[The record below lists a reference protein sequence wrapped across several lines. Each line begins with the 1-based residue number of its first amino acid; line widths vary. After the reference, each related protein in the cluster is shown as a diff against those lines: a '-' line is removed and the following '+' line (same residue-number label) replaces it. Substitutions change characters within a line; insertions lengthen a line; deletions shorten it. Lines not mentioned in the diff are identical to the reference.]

1 MTNVQLSP
9 DAEKDL
15 IQIRNYI
22 ANELNNPVAANRLLS
37 KVMKR
42 IKKLSSFPELGPSLE
57 TILPFSSSYRFLV
70 CGNYIAFYL
79 YEQNTVFVDR
89 VLYGRRDFIKVLFG
103 DLSEH
108 EK

>member
-1 MTNVQLSP
+1 M
-9 DAEKDL
+9 
-15 IQIRNYI
+15 IQIKDYI
-22 ANELNNPVAANRLLS
+22 SNELDNPIAANRLIFEIT
-37 KVMKR
+37 KR

-57 TILPFSSSYRFLV
+57 TILPFSPSYRFLV